1 MQAGFDAAPS
11 PRPRRSRLPAHD
23 VRQKMLDAGL
33 AWVRETGV
41 GVCLE
46 EVSMEEVIAQA
57 DVPRASVYRMWS
69 SKSEFGA
76 DLLVYL
82 AGPGG
87 YLSGRQVFDP
97 ATFDVARKT
106 MADHDDLLDSDE
118 GRRAVLC
125 EVVRRA
131 VDTNFKH
138 MLKDQN
144 WRVHLAMLATINSID
159 NSETRA
165 SLATAL
171 EEGEAQARQNIVG
184 LVKEIMETIGLRLR
198 DPRATVEHL
207 VIAGVSLLQNLAIRH
222 ALSADA
228 ISPAWMSQNSASALS
243 GDLISQPLPG
253 PAGIDG
259 KPANWTLPAL
269 AYLSL
274 VDAFAEPD
282 PAFRPPR

>member
-1 MQAGFDAAPS
+1 MQADVDAAPT
-11 PRPRRSRLPAHD
+11 PRPRRRRLRAHD
-23 VRQKMLDAGL
+23 VRQKMLEAGL

-46 EVSMEEVIAQA
+46 DVGMEDVIVRA
-57 DVPRASVYRMWS
+57 DVPRASVYRIWT
-69 SKSEFGA
+69 SKSDFAA

-87 YLSGRQVFDP
+87 YLGGRQVFDP

-106 MADHDDLLDSDE
+106 MADHDHLLDSDE

-131 VDTNFKH
+131 VDSNFKR
-138 MLKDQN
+138 MLEEQS
-144 WRVHLAMLATINSID
+144 WRLHLAMLATIDSID
-159 NSETRA
+159 NSEART
-165 SLATAL
+165 SVATAL
-171 EEGEAQARQNIVG
+171 EEGEAQARQSIVD
-184 LVKEIMETIGLRLR
+184 LVKEIMAIIGLRLR

-222 ALSADA
+222 ALTADTV
-228 ISPAWMSQNSASALS
+228 SPALMSQNNAFALS

-259 KPANWTLPAL
+259 EPVNWTLPAL

-282 PAFRPPR
+282 PAFRRPR